1 MVDLCWSC
9 DWNPLETFLKKTLN
23 DWRMTCTANQSKSVA
38 SCWHR
43 APGCTFNAVT
53 SMEVPANTWQLTQT
67 PRKHRFD
74 DLLMGKVFEDLW
86 YLWFMMNDG
95 LYWATRRRNT
105 IHKIAPYSINVNSYS
120 KQQQTPNSWDRM
132 RRQMHADTEYGN
144 NVDAVHVHLSSG
156 ISLVSKCCSSLMT
169 CQ

>member
-1 MVDLCWSC
+1 
-9 DWNPLETFLKKTLN
+9 
-23 DWRMTCTANQSKSVA
+23 
-38 SCWHR
+38 
-43 APGCTFNAVT
+43 
-53 SMEVPANTWQLTQT
+53 
-67 PRKHRFD
+67 
-74 DLLMGKVFEDLW
+74 
-86 YLWFMMNDG
+86 MNDG

-132 RRQMHADTEYGN
+132 WRQMHADTEYGN